1 MRTGLVMEGGAM
13 RGMFTCGV
21 IDVLMEKGINFDGA
35 VGVSAGATFGCNI
48 KSKQIG
54 RPIRYNKR
62 FGADKRYKSFSSW
75 LKTGNLFNVDFC
87 YRELPFEIDIWDDK
101 TFKENPMEFYV
112 VATDLETGKAV
123 YHKCDEGLEE
133 DIKWMQASAS
143 MPIVSKPVEID
154 GRKYL
159 DGGTGDS
166 IPIKFMEEKGFDH
179 LLVVE
184 TQPGDYVKKK
194 QGYMSLFRMLYKD
207 YPEYLKTVENRY
219 LMYNEEKRYIR
230 EKEDAGE
237 ILVIRPLEALN
248 ISPMEKKPS
257 ELDRVYKLG
266 RREAEKLLLQK
277 NWITD

>member
-1 MRTGLVMEGGAM
+1 MRTGLIMEGGAM

-194 QGYMSLFRMLYKD
+194 QGYMSLFIPSILRQWKTDTLCIMRRKD
-207 YPEYLKTVENRY
+207 
-219 LMYNEEKRYIR
+219 I
-230 EKEDAGE
+230 
-237 ILVIRPLEALN
+237 
-248 ISPMEKKPS
+248 
-257 ELDRVYKLG
+257 
-266 RREAEKLLLQK
+266 
-277 NWITD
+277 